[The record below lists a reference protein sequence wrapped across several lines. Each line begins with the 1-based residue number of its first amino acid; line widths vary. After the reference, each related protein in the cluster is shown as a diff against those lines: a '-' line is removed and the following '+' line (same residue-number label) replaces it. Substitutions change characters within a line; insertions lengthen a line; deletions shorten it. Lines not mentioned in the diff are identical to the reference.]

1 MIPSAKE
8 KLKVVIENLNLAS
21 NPFRNRTLPWTVA
34 AIVACVSLAALVFT
48 VSQVRQSRDRAN
60 LVERDVRGLRT
71 EEASL
76 RAKATAV
83 TQSLTPE
90 QLRTLEAA
98 HGIIDRRNF
107 SWSRLFADLEAS
119 LPQGV
124 RVQRIA
130 VRDVAHSGGAELEL
144 AVVARNATDITGM
157 LGTMAQGRI
166 FSADLLTENR
176 SDKGV
181 ESTLRVRYTPGARTV
196 MTTNA
201 VESASR
207 RSGGNDDG
215 SEASSTT
222 AGASKT
228 SVREVAQ

>member
-1 MIPSAKE
+1 
-8 KLKVVIENLNLAS
+8 VIENLNLAS

-34 AIVACVSLAALVFT
+34 AIIACVSVASLIFT
-48 VSQVRQSRDRAN
+48 VAQFRQTRDRVN
-60 LVERDVRGLRT
+60 VVERDVRGLRT

-90 QLRTLEAA
+90 QRRTLEAA
-98 HGIIDRRNF
+98 HSIIDRRNF
-107 SWSRLFADLEAS
+107 SWSRLFADLEAA

-124 RVQRIA
+124 RVSRIA

-166 FSADLLTENR
+166 FSADLLTENK
-176 SDKGV
+176 SDKGI
-181 ESTLRVRYTPGARTV
+181 ESTLRVRYTPGTRPAT
-196 MTTNA
+196 MGTNP

-207 RSGGNDDG
+207 GVGSDNGGTTSGTLGNSG
-215 SEASSTT
+215 QG
-222 AGASKT
+222 GA
-228 SVREVAQ
+228 Q

>member
-1 MIPSAKE
+1 
-8 KLKVVIENLNLAS
+8 VIENLNLAS
-21 NPFRNRTLPWTVA
+21 NPFRNLTLPWTVA
-34 AIVACVSLAALVFT
+34 AIVACVSVVARGFT
-48 VSQVRQSRDRAN
+48 ISQFRQARAHADI
-60 LVERDVRGLRT
+60 VERDVRGLRT
-71 EEASL
+71 EESSL

-90 QLRTLEAA
+90 QLRSLEAA

-124 RVQRIA
+124 RVSRIA

-144 AVVARNATDITGM
+144 AVVARNPSDITGM

-176 SDKGV
+176 SDKGI
-181 ESTLRVRYTPGARTV
+181 ESTLRVRYTPGARPAT
-196 MTTNA
+196 TTNT

-207 RSGGNDDG
+207 GGDADSN
-215 SEASSTT
+215 EASSTT
-222 AGASKT
+222 AGASKI
-228 SVREVAQ
+228 SLQGGAQ

>member
-1 MIPSAKE
+1 
-8 KLKVVIENLNLAS
+8 VIENLNLAS
-21 NPFRNRTLPWTVA
+21 DPFRNRTLPWTVA
-34 AIVACVSLAALVFT
+34 AIVACVSVVALIFT
-48 VSQVRQSRDRAN
+48 VSQFRQTRDRVSV
-60 LVERDVRGLRT
+60 VERDVRGLRT

-83 TQSLTPE
+83 TQSLSPD

-124 RVQRIA
+124 RVSRIA

-144 AVVARNATDITGM
+144 AVVARSTTDITGM

-166 FSADLLTENR
+166 FSADLLTENK
-176 SDKGV
+176 SDKGI
-181 ESTLRVRYTPGARTV
+181 ESTLRVRYTPGARSTTV
-196 MTTNA
+196 TNA

-207 RSGGNDDG
+207 TGTDG
-215 SEASSTT
+215 TT
-222 AGASKT
+222 SGASRNIT
-228 SVREVAQ
+228 AQGGAQ

>member
-1 MIPSAKE
+1 
-8 KLKVVIENLNLAS
+8 VIENLNLAS
-21 NPFRNRTLPWTVA
+21 DPFRNRTLPWTVA
-34 AIVACVSLAALVFT
+34 VAVACVSIVTLIFT
-48 VSQVRQSRDRAN
+48 VSLLRQTRDRAN
-60 LVERDVRGLRT
+60 LIERDVRGLRT
-71 EEASL
+71 EESSL

-83 TQSLTPE
+83 TQSLSPD

-124 RVQRIA
+124 RVSRIA

-144 AVVARNATDITGM
+144 AVVARNTTDITGM

-166 FSADLLTENR
+166 FSADLLTENK
-176 SDKGV
+176 SDKGI
-181 ESTLRVRYTPGARTV
+181 ESTLRVRYTPGARAATV
-196 MTTNA
+196 TNA

-207 RSGGNDDG
+207 AVAGTDNNGGAAT
-215 SEASSTT
+215 S
-222 AGASKT
+222 GAS
-228 SVREVAQ
+228 RNPAPGGAQE

>member
-1 MIPSAKE
+1 M
-8 KLKVVIENLNLAS
+8 IENLNLAS

-34 AIVACVSLAALVFT
+34 AIVACVSVVALIFT
-48 VSQVRQSRDRAN
+48 VAQFRQTRDRVAV
-60 LVERDVRGLRT
+60 VERDVRGLRT

-124 RVQRIA
+124 RVSRIA

-144 AVVARNATDITGM
+144 AVVARSTTDITGM

-166 FSADLLTENR
+166 FSADLLTENK
-176 SDKGV
+176 SDKGI
-181 ESTLRVRYTPGARTV
+181 ESTLRVRYTPGARPAAPV
-196 MTTNA
+196 TNA

-207 RSGGNDDG
+207 AGGGDG
-215 SEASSTT
+215 SATS
-222 AGASKT
+222 GAVGT
-228 SVREVAQ
+228 SAQGGTQ

>member
-1 MIPSAKE
+1 M
-8 KLKVVIENLNLAS
+8 IENLNLAS

-34 AIVACVSLAALVFT
+34 AIVACVSVAALIFT
-48 VSQVRQSRDRAN
+48 VAGFRQTRDRA
-60 LVERDVRGLRT
+60 LTVERDVRGLRT

-83 TQSLTPE
+83 TQSLSSD
-90 QLRTLEAA
+90 QLRSLEAA

-107 SWSRLFADLEAS
+107 SWSRLFADLEAA

-124 RVQRIA
+124 RVSRIA

-144 AVVARNATDITGM
+144 AVVARNPTDITGM

-166 FSADLLTENR
+166 FSADLLTENK
-176 SDKGV
+176 SDKGI
-181 ESTLRVRYTPGARTV
+181 ESTLRVRYTPGARPATV
-196 MTTNA
+196 TNP

-207 RSGGNDDG
+207 AADRDGDATSGAPG
-215 SEASSTT
+215 SSTPG
-222 AGASKT
+222 GA
-228 SVREVAQ
+228 Q

>member
-1 MIPSAKE
+1 M
-8 KLKVVIENLNLAS
+8 IENLNLAS

-34 AIVACVSLAALVFT
+34 AIVAFVSVASLVFT
-48 VSQVRQSRDRAN
+48 VSQFRQTRDRVN
-60 LVERDVRGLRT
+60 LIERDVRGLRT

-83 TQSLTPE
+83 TQSLTPD
-90 QLRTLEAA
+90 QLRTLDAA
-98 HGIIDRRNF
+98 HSIIDRRNF

-144 AVVARNATDITGM
+144 AVVARNTTDITGM

-176 SDKGV
+176 SDKGI
-181 ESTLRVRYTPGARTV
+181 ESTLRVRYTPGARTAIEP
-196 MTTNA
+196 TDT
-201 VESASR
+201 VESALRDGS
-207 RSGGNDDG
+207 DDG
-215 SEASSTT
+215 GVASSKT
-222 AGASKT
+222 AAAAKISARG
-228 SVREVAQ
+228 EAQ

>member
-1 MIPSAKE
+1 
-8 KLKVVIENLNLAS
+8 VIENLNLAS

-34 AIVACVSLAALVFT
+34 AVVACISLAALIFT
-48 VSQVRQSRDRAN
+48 VAQFRQTRERVSV
-60 LVERDVRGLRT
+60 VERDVRGLRT

-90 QLRTLEAA
+90 QRRTLEAA

-107 SWSRLFADLEAS
+107 SWSRLFADLEAA

-124 RVQRIA
+124 RVARIG

-144 AVVARNATDITGM
+144 AVVARSTTDITGM
-157 LGTMAQGRI
+157 LGTMAQGRV
-166 FSADLLTENR
+166 FSADLLTENK
-176 SDKGV
+176 SDKGI
-181 ESTLRVRYTPGARTV
+181 ESTLRVRYTPGARPASQ
-196 MTTNA
+196 TNA

-207 RSGGNDDG
+207 TERDTGGATFAAPGNPAR
-215 SEASSTT
+215 E
-222 AGASKT
+222 GA
-228 SVREVAQ
+228 Q

>member
-1 MIPSAKE
+1 M
-8 KLKVVIENLNLAS
+8 IENLNLAS

-34 AIVACVSLAALVFT
+34 AIVACVSVAALIFT
-48 VSQVRQSRDRAN
+48 ASQFRQTRDRVN

-76 RAKATAV
+76 RAKVTAV
-83 TQSLTPE
+83 TQSLTPD
-90 QLRTLEAA
+90 QRRTLDAA

-107 SWSRLFADLEAS
+107 SWSRLFADLEAA

-144 AVVARNATDITGM
+144 AVVARNTTDITGM

-166 FSADLLTENR
+166 FSADLLTENK

-181 ESTLRVRYTPGARTV
+181 ESTLRVRYTPGASRPTTTV
-196 MTTNA
+196 TNP
-201 VESASR
+201 VESAS
-207 RSGGNDDG
+207 GGNSDA
-215 SEASSTT
+215 ASGLSRV
-222 AGASKT
+222 AERGGA
-228 SVREVAQ
+228 Q

>member
-1 MIPSAKE
+1 
-8 KLKVVIENLNLAS
+8 VIENLNLAS
-21 NPFRNRTLPWTVA
+21 DPFRNRTLPWTVA
-34 AIVACVSLAALVFT
+34 AIIACVSVVALIFT
-48 VSQVRQSRDRAN
+48 VSQFRQTRDRVSV
-60 LVERDVRGLRT
+60 VERDVRGLRT

-83 TQSLTPE
+83 TQSLSPD

-107 SWSRLFADLEAS
+107 SWSRLFADLEGS

-124 RVQRIA
+124 RVSRIA

-144 AVVARNATDITGM
+144 AVVARSTTDITGM

-166 FSADLLTENR
+166 FSADLLTENK
-176 SDKGV
+176 SDKGI
-181 ESTLRVRYTPGARTV
+181 ESTLRVRYTPGARSATV
-196 MTTNA
+196 TNA

-207 RSGGNDDG
+207 TGDDG
-215 SEASSTT
+215 MTS
-222 AGASKT
+222 GASRNIT
-228 SVREVAQ
+228 AQGGAQ

>member
-1 MIPSAKE
+1 M
-8 KLKVVIENLNLAS
+8 IENLNLAS

-34 AIVACVSLAALVFT
+34 AIVACVSVLALVFT
-48 VSQVRQSRDRAN
+48 ISQFRQARAHADI
-60 LVERDVRGLRT
+60 VERDVRGLRT

-119 LPQGV
+119 LPQGI
-124 RVQRIA
+124 RVSRIA

-144 AVVARNATDITGM
+144 AVVARNPSDITGM

-176 SDKGV
+176 SDKGI
-181 ESTLRVRYTPGARTV
+181 ESTLRVRYTPGARSVT
-196 MTTNA
+196 TTNA
-201 VESASR
+201 VESASS
-207 RSGGNDDG
+207 RSDDV
-215 SEASSTT
+215 SEASSTS
-222 AGASKT
+222 GASKI
-228 SVREVAQ
+228 SVQGGAQ

>member
-1 MIPSAKE
+1 M
-8 KLKVVIENLNLAS
+8 IENLNLAS

-34 AIVACVSLAALVFT
+34 AVVACISLAALIFT
-48 VSQVRQSRDRAN
+48 VAQFRQTRERVSV
-60 LVERDVRGLRT
+60 VERDVRGLRT

-90 QLRTLEAA
+90 QRRTLEAA

-107 SWSRLFADLEAS
+107 SWSRLFADLESS

-144 AVVARNATDITGM
+144 AVVARSTTDITGM

-166 FSADLLTENR
+166 FSADLLTENK
-176 SDKGV
+176 SDKGI
-181 ESTLRVRYTPGARTV
+181 ESTLRVRYTPGARPATV
-196 MTTNA
+196 TNA

-207 RSGGNDDG
+207 DGRDGGGATSGVPGNSAQG
-215 SEASSTT
+215 
-222 AGASKT
+222 GA
-228 SVREVAQ
+228 Q

>member
-1 MIPSAKE
+1 M
-8 KLKVVIENLNLAS
+8 IENLNLAS

-34 AIVACVSLAALVFT
+34 AIVACVSVAALIFT
-48 VSQVRQSRDRAN
+48 VAQFRQTRDRAT

-71 EEASL
+71 EESSL
-76 RAKATAV
+76 RARATAV

-107 SWSRLFADLEAS
+107 SWSRLFADLEGA

-124 RVQRIA
+124 RVARIA

-144 AVVARNATDITGM
+144 AVVARTTNDITGM
-157 LGTMAQGRI
+157 LGMMAQGRI
-166 FSADLLTENR
+166 FSADLLTENK

-181 ESTLRVRYTPGARTV
+181 ESTLRVRYTPGASRPDATGA
-196 MTTNA
+196 NQ
-201 VESASR
+201 VESAARPGGDADANNGGAASGLSR
-207 RSGGNDDG
+207 VTGQ
-215 SEASSTT
+215 
-222 AGASKT
+222 GA
-228 SVREVAQ
+228 AQ

>member
-1 MIPSAKE
+1 
-8 KLKVVIENLNLAS
+8 VIENLNLAS

-34 AIVACVSLAALVFT
+34 VIVTCVSVAALIFT
-48 VSQVRQSRDRAN
+48 VSQYRQTRDRAIII
-60 LVERDVRGLRT
+60 ERDVRGLRT

-83 TQSLTPE
+83 TQSLTPD

-107 SWSRLFADLEAS
+107 SWSRLFADLEAA

-124 RVQRIA
+124 RVSRIA

-144 AVVARNATDITGM
+144 AVVARNTTDITGM

-166 FSADLLTENR
+166 FSADLLTENK
-176 SDKGV
+176 SDKGI
-181 ESTLRVRYTPGARTV
+181 ESTLRVRYTPGSRPATV
-196 MTTNA
+196 ETNP

-207 RSGGNDDG
+207 GGSGATSGEPG
-215 SEASSTT
+215 SP
-222 AGASKT
+222 
-228 SVREVAQ
+228 AQGGGGQ